1 MASSKFEVFGLVL
14 VLLWGVT
21 MAQSGCNAALVSMSP
36 CLSYVTGNSSTP
48 TTTCCTQL
56 ANVVQSQPR
65 CLCVFTGD
73 GSGAP
78 TGMNINQTLA
88 LALPSACNIQTPPV
102 SRCTEGANGPTSST
116 PSDTP
121 SSGSGSKTTPGTIIA
136 WYRKRKQKLMV
147 FKVDFEKAFD
157 YIRWDFLDLVMAKL
171 GFGFK
176 WRSWIH
182 GCLRNARSSVLINGS
197 PFKIFRGLRQ
207 GDPLSLFL
215 FILAMEG
222 FHAITC
228 KSVETGIFRGVS
240 IGQGVCVSNEDV
252 SNMAKVIGCGVANL
266 PLIYL
271 GVPVGC
277 NMRRCSN
284 WNTII
289 QKFSSKL
296 SKWKARLLSIG
307 GRLSLIKSVLGNLP
321 TYYMSIYIMH
331 VTIQN
336 KLEMMRNNFF
346 IGGDE
351 SEKKMTWVSWKKCLV
366 SKKLGGLSVESI
378 FALNIGLL
386 FKWLWRFLCQ
396 STDLWAKVVKIS
408 TGQMEVLMR
417 SLAIPLITAL
427 GVILYHLLRSLKVKV
442 SDWSSFLRRHPIGG
456 AEQSQFTSLL
466 SVIGAVS
473 LTDHNDSWLWSLD
486 TSNGFSVA
494 SVRSLIDDN
503 SLDVVS
509 KATRWNRSI
518 PIKVNVFLWRLM
530 LNKLPT
536 RVNLDRKG
544 VDVGSILCP
553 ICSED
558 VESANHI
565 FFSCEMAK
573 DLWALFTRWE
583 LDIHVFDNFLEWVSW
598 LNSSHLSN
606 KARLFLEGLSSSD
619 GTEEEGNEVDQWAE
633 ELGQP
638 VDELER
644 ADALTLNVEPGQT
657 VPVVG
662 QQLQLLHMSKQTLRG
677 NDARTFE
684 LIQVMGSKKI
694 TLPNESVPVNEPD
707 QIKKITRIVEEHARL
722 SGENDSMW
730 LARCYK
736 TFAENYLYAF
746 THYEAWDVLKNHH
759 KWRGVKVVVPGR
771 RVRTVED
778 IEEPNELF

>member
-1 MASSKFEVFGLVL
+1 
-14 VLLWGVT
+14 
-21 MAQSGCNAALVSMSP
+21 
-36 CLSYVTGNSSTP
+36 
-48 TTTCCTQL
+48 
-56 ANVVQSQPR
+56 
-65 CLCVFTGD
+65 
-73 GSGAP
+73 
-78 TGMNINQTLA
+78 
-88 LALPSACNIQTPPV
+88 
-102 SRCTEGANGPTSST
+102 
-116 PSDTP
+116 
-121 SSGSGSKTTPGTIIA
+121 
-136 WYRKRKQKLMV
+136 MV

-378 FALNIGLL
+378 DEELGHFSHH
-386 FKWLWRFLCQ
+386 
-396 STDLWAKVVKIS
+396 STWGDIISSVKK
-408 TGQMEVLMR
+408 
-417 SLAIPLITAL
+417 
-427 GVILYHLLRSLKVKV
+427 LKSK
-442 SDWSSFLRRHPIGG
+442 GG

-606 KARLFLEGLSSSD
+606 KARLFLEG
-619 GTEEEGNEVDQWAE
+619 
-633 ELGQP
+633 
-638 VDELER
+638 
-644 ADALTLNVEPGQT
+644 
-657 VPVVG
+657 
-662 QQLQLLHMSKQTLRG
+662 
-677 NDARTFE
+677 
-684 LIQVMGSKKI
+684 
-694 TLPNESVPVNEPD
+694 
-707 QIKKITRIVEEHARL
+707 
-722 SGENDSMW
+722 
-730 LARCYK
+730 
-736 TFAENYLYAF
+736 
-746 THYEAWDVLKNHH
+746 
-759 KWRGVKVVVPGR
+759 
-771 RVRTVED
+771 
-778 IEEPNELF
+778 